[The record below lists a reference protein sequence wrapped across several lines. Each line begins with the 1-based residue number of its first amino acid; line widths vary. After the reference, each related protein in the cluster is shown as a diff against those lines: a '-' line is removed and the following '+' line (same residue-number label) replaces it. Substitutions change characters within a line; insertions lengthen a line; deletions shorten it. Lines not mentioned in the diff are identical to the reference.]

1 MRLQAL
7 DFSEKPDEA
16 ESGFNAMARTVG

>member
-1 MRLQAL
+1 MRLQVL
-7 DFSEKPDEA
+7 DFSEKADEA